1 MEVLFF
7 SSSMFP
13 DDGDRMEESGRSPEH
28 RLGPLHD
35 PLAGAAH
42 SHVQETQ
49 VKPNPSPPKKNI

>member
-1 MEVLFF
+1 
-7 SSSMFP
+7 MFP
-13 DDGDRMEESGRSPEH
+13 DDGDRMEESGRPPEH

-49 VKPNPSPPKKNI
+49 VKPNPSPQEKNL